1 MFTMRLYRFI
11 ILAVFFSLTFSHA
24 QTDQNVEGTKIDLKN
39 VDVQTK
45 ALPTIFLFRKEY
57 TFRERDNFIK
67 SLLGSQF
74 YFKDLFISIELEE
87 FYTNRLFQ
95 FEHKGK
101 VLIYIKQK
109 KLPPRN
115 RYNTFNPTNRNIVWH
130 IDRLIKSIQSVR
142 IDSIQDGIIKRKTL
156 LSEKTE
162 LNNKLSDIEVSLDKY
177 KEVYDDIILNKRL
190 SDRKFDQLKGLEK
203 VSTLQKNY
211 KLLKRRVAKI
221 NRDIDDIELLVISI
235 Y

>member
-1 MFTMRLYRFI
+1 MRLYRFI
-11 ILAVFFSLTFSHA
+11 ILAVLFNLTFSNA

-39 VDVQTK
+39 ADVQTK

-130 IDRLIKSIQSVR
+130 IDKLIKSIQSVR